1 MRASR
6 ERLMLAPSRSRSPFA
21 WVLDARS
28 EPARSIKLILAT
40 RRAWVRPGTRSC
52 CFTKIWGQRARV
64 RGCRASGAP
73 SWGSD
78 PPALSPG
85 RWHGSGRKWHWRQ
98 WGAACGFGS
107 LWSASP
113 AAAQLKLA
121 TEEMGRRGLW
131 SPLRALLPNGKAAL
145 QNPCH
150 PLAVGSEASIH
161 RLPGEGTLEKQWG
174 CWCHPSPIP
183 NLVEGKSLHHNPLVG
198 VLTDGEW
205 PLGLQEV
212 VDLLIVHLRRREARS
227 RLEEQGQSRS
237 LFPRVWEG

>member
-52 CFTKIWGQRARV
+52 CFTKIWGQRAKV

-121 TEEMGRRGLW
+121 TEEMGRRRLW
-131 SPLRALLPNGKAAL
+131 SPPRALLPNRKAAL

-150 PLAVGSEASIH
+150 PLAVGSEASTDCLV
-161 RLPGEGTLEKQWG
+161 REPWRNNGAARATQAQFQTWWKE
-174 CWCHPSPIP
+174 SPCTTT
-183 NLVEGKSLHHNPLVG
+183 PLSG
-198 VLTDGEW
+198 SSRMASG
-205 PLGLQEV
+205 PLGS
-212 VDLLIVHLRRREARS
+212 RRS
-227 RLEEQGQSRS
+227 WICS
-237 LFPRVWEG
+237 LYT